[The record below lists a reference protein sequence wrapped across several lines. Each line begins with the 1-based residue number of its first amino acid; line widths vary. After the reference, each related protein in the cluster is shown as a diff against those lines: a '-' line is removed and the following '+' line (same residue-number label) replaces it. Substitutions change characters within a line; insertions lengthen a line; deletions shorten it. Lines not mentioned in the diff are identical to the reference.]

1 MLEAVLTQ
9 KNIKSGV
16 KITIKSVVSV
26 VLIALACGLPQI
38 VHAVAGVQGGTMWLP
53 MYLPVL
59 LAGLILGVWWGM
71 GVAIISPIVSFIF
84 TSMWGNPMPI
94 IDRLPFMVVEL
105 CVFAIICGL
114 FSKHI
119 AKNVWLAFP
128 AVLLAQIGGR
138 TIFVLSVA
146 IFNNFTSLKLSVVW
160 TQIQSGMIGL
170 YVQALLV
177 PMIVITL
184 TKMINKEN

>member
-1 MLEAVLTQ
+1 
-9 KNIKSGV
+9 
-16 KITIKSVVSV
+16 
-26 VLIALACGLPQI
+26 
-38 VHAVAGVQGGTMWLP
+38 
-53 MYLPVL
+53 
-59 LAGLILGVWWGM
+59 
-71 GVAIISPIVSFIF
+71 
-84 TSMWGNPMPI
+84 
-94 IDRLPFMVVEL
+94 MVVEL

-138 TIFVLSVA
+138 TIFVLLVA